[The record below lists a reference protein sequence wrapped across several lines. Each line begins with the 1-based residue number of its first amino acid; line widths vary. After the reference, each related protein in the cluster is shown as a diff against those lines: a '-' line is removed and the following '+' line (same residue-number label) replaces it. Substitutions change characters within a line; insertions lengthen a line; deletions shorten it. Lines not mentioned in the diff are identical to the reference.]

1 MAVFLHRPV
10 PYKSNSNTA
19 KSVGFNSYLATS
31 FLITSCHP
39 LQILQ
44 CIRCFLPRGLENK
57 AAHQFSELMSG
68 LCIMK
73 HGLPLDT
80 MGIHSFYC
88 TQSFKFKL

>member
-31 FLITSCHP
+31 CLITSCHP
-39 LQILQ
+39 LQMHQ
-44 CIRCFLPRGLENK
+44 CIRCFLPRGLEIK
-57 AAHQFSELMSG
+57 GAHQFSKLMSA
-68 LCIMK
+68 LFIMK
-73 HGLPLDT
+73 HQLLFDT

-88 TQSFKFKL
+88 TQSS